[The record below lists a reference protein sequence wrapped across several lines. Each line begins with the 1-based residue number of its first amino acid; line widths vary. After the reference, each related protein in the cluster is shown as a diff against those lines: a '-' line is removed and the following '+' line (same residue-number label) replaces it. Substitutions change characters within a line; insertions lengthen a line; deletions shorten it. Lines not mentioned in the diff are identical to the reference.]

1 MNPAAMNAAPLAK
14 RWTVQKPDPDVVA
27 GLVESLKISPAL
39 CQLLALRGI
48 HNYDEAKTFFRPQL
62 EHLHDPFLMKGMK
75 EAVARI
81 AEAVEWHERILV
93 YGDYDVDGT
102 TSVAVVYDFLRRHYP
117 DLRDDSL
124 AYYIPHRY
132 REGYGLSK
140 EGIDYAKKHR
150 YGLII
155 TLDCGIKSADL
166 VRYAQGLGINV
177 IICDHHL
184 PDEELP
190 KAFAILNPKQPGCNY
205 PYKELSGCGI
215 GFKLVQALCA
225 HWKLPQEKAYRYLD
239 LVATSIA
246 ADLVPIDGENR
257 TLAFYGLKRAAE
269 SPSIS
274 LQTLREMT
282 GLTRAMTISDL
293 VFVIG
298 PRVNAAGRMD
308 DAKKAVALF
317 TSDDPEEV
325 KRIALELQSD
335 NTDRREKDRETTE
348 QAMEMMRTDPH
359 AAGRKATIVF
369 SPDWHKG
376 VVGIVASRL
385 VEQYYRPTIVLTQN
399 NGKISGSA
407 RSVIGFNIYEALH
420 ECRDLLEAYGGHF
433 YAAGMTLLPENLDVF
448 RTRFEAVVA
457 ETITPAQQIPEIN
470 IDAVVSFADITPA
483 FFNILRQ
490 FEPFGPANPR
500 PVFMSRGVHNYRGL
514 SRVVKDAHIRFVV
527 QQKGGVSMDGIGFGL
542 APKFP
547 YVEAGTFDMVYTIEE
562 NDFQGATRL
571 QLKVLDV
578 RPSY

>member
-1 MNPAAMNAAPLAK
+1 MNPSIPNPAPLTK
-14 RWTVQKPDPDVVA
+14 RWVVQKPDPAIVA

-48 HNYDEAKTFFRPQL
+48 QNFEEAKDFFRPQL
-62 EHLHDPFLMKGMK
+62 AHLHDPFLMKGMK
-75 EAVARI
+75 EAVKRI

-102 TSVAVVYDFLRRHYP
+102 TAVSVVYDFLRRHYP

-140 EGIDYAKKHR
+140 EGIDYAKKHG
-150 YGLII
+150 YHLVI

-166 VRYAQGLGINV
+166 VRYAQGLGIDV
-177 IICDHHL
+177 IIGDHHL
-184 PDEELP
+184 PDADLP
-190 KAFAILNPKQPGCNY
+190 KAFAILNPKQSDCPY

-215 GFKLVQALCA
+215 GFKLVQALA
-225 HWKLPQEKAYRYLD
+225 IHWKLPPENAWRYLD

-257 TLAFYGLKRAAE
+257 VLAFYGLQRAAE
-269 SPSIS
+269 HPSIA
-274 LQTLREMT
+274 LKTLRELT
-282 GLTRAMTISDL
+282 GLSQKMTISDL

-317 TSDDPEEV
+317 TSDDPQEV
-325 KRIALELQSD
+325 RRIALELQND
-335 NTDRREKDRETTE
+335 NTDRREKDRHTTE
-348 QAMEMMRTDPH
+348 HALELLRTDPLTET
-359 AAGRKATIVF
+359 RKATVVF

-385 VEQYYRPTIVLTQN
+385 VEQFYRPTIVLTQS
-399 NGKISGSA
+399 NGRISGSA

-420 ECRDLLEAYGGHF
+420 ACRDLLEAYGGHF
-433 YAAGMTLLPENLDVF
+433 YAAGMTMIPENLNAF
-448 RTRFEAVVA
+448 RTRFEEVVA
-457 ETITPAQQIPEIN
+457 ETIKPSQQTPEIN
-470 IDAVVSFADITPA
+470 IDAVLSFSDITPA
-483 FFNILRQ
+483 FYNILRQ

-500 PVFMSRGVHNYRGL
+500 PIFMTRGAHNYRGL
-514 SRVVKDAHIRFVV
+514 SRVVKDSHIRFVV
-527 QQKGGVSMDGIGFGL
+527 HQKGGVSMDGIGFGL
-542 APKFP
+542 AGKFP
-547 YVEAGTFDMVYTIEE
+547 YVEAGPFDMVYSVEE
-562 NDFQGATRL
+562 NEFQGTTRL